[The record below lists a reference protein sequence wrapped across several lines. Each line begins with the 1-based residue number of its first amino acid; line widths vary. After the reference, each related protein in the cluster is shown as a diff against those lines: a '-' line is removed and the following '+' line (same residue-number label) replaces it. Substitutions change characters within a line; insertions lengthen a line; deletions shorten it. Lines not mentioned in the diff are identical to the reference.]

1 MICYTC
7 GFAFERRYYGDRG
20 EVVQGAVAGRQNAA
34 EEGKWTEETRRGAT
48 GIRSDMGE
56 TPATGAEKRKAAR
69 KIVEAPVRC
78 RSASIARD
86 QIHTD
91 ARAL

>member
-20 EVVQGAVAGRQNAA
+20 EVVQAAVAGRQNAA
-34 EEGKWTEETRRGAT
+34 EEGKRTEEGAT

-56 TPATGAEKRKAAR
+56 TPATGAEKRKAAQ

-78 RSASIARD
+78 RSASIAGD
-86 QIHTD
+86 QIRDCAEHTD
-91 ARAL
+91 A